1 MSSLSEL
8 YQNVILEHNRS
19 PRNYRVMDDADRKA
33 DGHNPLCGDQLTVWV
48 RMDGDVIGDVS
59 FRGAGCAISKASA
72 SLMTGAVKG
81 KSREEAEKLFE
92 RFHQLVTGTLP
103 PGQSETLGKLAVFSG
118 VSQFPIRVKCASL
131 SWHTL
136 KAALEGRAVGRSGGQ
151 AVGRLDGTVG
161 ESERPKD
168 GATGPTA

>member
-19 PRNYRVMDDADRKA
+19 PRNYRAMDDADRKA
-33 DGHNPLCGDQLTVWV
+33 EGHNPLCGDQLTVWV

-59 FRGAGCAISKASA
+59 FKGAGCAISRASA

-81 KSREEAEKLFE
+81 KTRAEAEALFE
-92 RFHQLVTGTLP
+92 RFHRLVTGTLP
-103 PGQSETLGKLAVFSG
+103 QEQSETLGKLAVFSG
-118 VSQFPIRVKCASL
+118 VSEFPIRVKCASL

-136 KAALEGRAVGRSGGQ
+136 KAAMGGRTETA
-151 AVGRLDGTVG
+151 A
-161 ESERPKD
+161 
-168 GATGPTA
+168 GPTV